1 MKKYLTHATIFV
13 TGSIAGII
21 IIMLFAFKNSDTAG
35 AIAKKEETKPAASV
49 TKDGWR
55 VPPLP
60 SSIDFAGEKVP
71 LERPEIR
78 EQLDREVLLNYYS
91 PGSLLYTMKLS
102 GRYFP
107 LIEERLRAHGVPD
120 DFKYLCVAES
130 HLSNAI
136 SRVGATGFWQFM
148 KGTAPMYDLETSNT
162 IDERYHVLKSTDAAC
177 NFLKDA
183 YRKFGSWTAAAASYN
198 CGMGGYN
205 DHAAFQQTKNYYDL
219 LLPEETQRYIFR
231 ILAFKYLMGN
241 SSTLGFDLDG
251 TQRYAPLKTRTVT
264 ISGSIP
270 NLASFA
276 KEQGTNY
283 KTLRWYNPWL
293 RGRSFTGKA
302 GKSYTV
308 VLPAGETG
316 Y

>member
-1 MKKYLTHATIFV
+1 MKKYLTHASLFV
-13 TGSIAGII
+13 TGAIAGII
-21 IIMLFAFKNSDTAG
+21 IIILFAFKDDDTAV
-35 AIAKKEETKPAASV
+35 ASSNKEATNGKPAANNKW
-49 TKDGWR
+49 TA
-55 VPPLP
+55 PPLP
-60 SSIDFAGEKVP
+60 SSIDFSGEKVP
-71 LERPEIR
+71 LERPEIK

-91 PGSLLYTMKLS
+91 PGSLLYTMKLA

-107 LIEERLRAHGVPD
+107 LIEERLRANGVPD

-162 IDERYHVLKSTDAAC
+162 IDERYHILKSTDAAC

-183 YRKFGSWTAAAASYN
+183 YNRFGSWTAAAASYN

-205 DHAAFQQTKNYYDL
+205 DHAGFQQTKNYYDL

-231 ILAFKYLMGN
+231 ILAFKYLMSN
-241 SSTLGFDLDG
+241 SGSLGFELNE
-251 TQRYAPLKTRTVT
+251 TQRYAPLKTRTVNIT
-264 ISGSIP
+264 GSIP

-276 KEQGTNY
+276 REQGTNY

-302 GKSYTV
+302 GKTYTV
-308 VLPAGETG
+308 VLPTQ
-316 Y
+316 